1 MLGSFYF
8 IVAAFILHPC
18 SALWD
23 NDGRAMRPLV
33 ETCESMGVAGY
44 STEVGPVRNPSGVS
58 SMSSAES
65 IEVTIFNQTYSLR
78 SMSGGEHVRQIAS
91 LVDERMRL
99 IASSITTHD
108 ISKIAILAAL
118 NIADEMQ
125 SLKAQQAEAPEQ
137 TSAASSGEIDTER
150 NEAARQ
156 TETASAASWFD
167 DIFDADMTPAR
178 DRGTRLSSQVSAKL
192 QSLRKPEA
200 QPQSIEGTEDRRRS

>member
-1 MLGSFYF
+1 
-8 IVAAFILHPC
+8 
-18 SALWD
+18 
-23 NDGRAMRPLV
+23 
-33 ETCESMGVAGY
+33 
-44 STEVGPVRNPSGVS
+44 
-58 SMSSAES
+58 MSSAES

-125 SLKAQQAEAPEQ
+125 SLKAEQEAATSES
-137 TSAASSGEIDTER
+137 TSAVSSGEID
-150 NEAARQ
+150 AARQ
-156 TETASAASWFD
+156 AEPPSAASWFD

-178 DRGTRLSSQVSAKL
+178 DRGNRLSSQVSAKL
-192 QSLRKPEA
+192 QSLRKPDA
-200 QPQSIEGTEDRRRS
+200 QPQTLEGTEDRRRT

>member
-1 MLGSFYF
+1 
-8 IVAAFILHPC
+8 
-18 SALWD
+18 
-23 NDGRAMRPLV
+23 
-33 ETCESMGVAGY
+33 
-44 STEVGPVRNPSGVS
+44 
-58 SMSSAES
+58 MSSAES

-125 SLKAQQAEAPEQ
+125 SLKAQQAEESEQ
-137 TSAASSGEIDTER
+137 PSAVSSGESDTDR
-150 NEAARQ
+150 NDGAARQ
-156 TETASAASWFD
+156 TETTSAASWFD

-178 DRGTRLSSQVSAKL
+178 DRGNRLSSQVSAKL

-200 QPQSIEGTEDRRRS
+200 QPQGIEGAEDRRRT

>member
-1 MLGSFYF
+1 
-8 IVAAFILHPC
+8 
-18 SALWD
+18 
-23 NDGRAMRPLV
+23 
-33 ETCESMGVAGY
+33 
-44 STEVGPVRNPSGVS
+44 
-58 SMSSAES
+58 MSSAES

-78 SMSGGEHVRQIAS
+78 SVSGGEHVRQIAS

-125 SLKAQQAEAPEQ
+125 SLKAQQAEDSEQ
-137 TSAASSGEIDTER
+137 ASARSSGDVDR
-150 NEAARQ
+150 NEAGRQ
-156 TETASAASWFD
+156 TETTSAASWFD

-178 DRGTRLSSQVSAKL
+178 DRGSRLSSQVSAKL

-200 QPQSIEGTEDRRRS
+200 QPQGIEGTEDRHRS

>member
-1 MLGSFYF
+1 
-8 IVAAFILHPC
+8 
-18 SALWD
+18 
-23 NDGRAMRPLV
+23 
-33 ETCESMGVAGY
+33 
-44 STEVGPVRNPSGVS
+44 
-58 SMSSAES
+58 MSSAES

-125 SLKAQQAEAPEQ
+125 SLKAQQAEEMEQ
-137 TSAASSGEIDTER
+137 QSPSLSSVER
-150 NEAARQ
+150 DEERGSGGDAGRQ
-156 TETASAASWFD
+156 AESNGAAASWFD

-178 DRGTRLSSQVSAKL
+178 DRGNRLSSQVSAKL
-192 QSLRKPEA
+192 QSLRKTDA
-200 QPQSIEGTEDRRRS
+200 QPPNLEGAEDRRRS

>member
-1 MLGSFYF
+1 
-8 IVAAFILHPC
+8 
-18 SALWD
+18 
-23 NDGRAMRPLV
+23 
-33 ETCESMGVAGY
+33 
-44 STEVGPVRNPSGVS
+44 
-58 SMSSAES
+58 MSSAES

-125 SLKAQQAEAPEQ
+125 SLRAQQAEAPEQ
-137 TSAASSGEIDTER
+137 PSAATTSGEVDTER
-150 NEAARQ
+150 NNAARP
-156 TETASAASWFD
+156 TETTSAASWFD

-178 DRGTRLSSQVSAKL
+178 DRGNRLSSQVSAKL
-192 QSLRKPEA
+192 QSLRKTEA
-200 QPQSIEGTEDRRRS
+200 QPQSIEGADERRRT